1 MWTRH
6 FKRILRKL
14 YEKAAVR
21 VKILRRIRSSIDT
34 SVQKRGGRSD
44 HRFFSTDNFL
54 QKKALCFVFDCR
66 NGTACF
72 PFKNYFRRLHHDAFN
87 LQTIGKQQNCPRS
100 NLIFCVSL
108 FLFFR
113 CLDSQFIAFK
123 FKKTLMLEFY
133 VGEPWTIITR
143 DFIADLIG
151 F

>member
-1 MWTRH
+1 MT
-6 FKRILRKL
+6 L
-14 YEKAAVR
+14 
-21 VKILRRIRSSIDT
+21 
-34 SVQKRGGRSD
+34 
-44 HRFFSTDNFL
+44 STYKQLENS
-54 QKKALCFVFDCR
+54 K
-66 NGTACF
+66 TAQG
-72 PFKNYFRRLHHDAFN
+72 
-87 LQTIGKQQNCPRS
+87 QT
-100 NLIFCVSL
+100 FCVSL